1 MLSLPLPVV
10 FAGVALIAYTVY
22 GAIWRLYF
30 SPLAKF
36 PGPKVAA
43 LTMLYEIYYEMVKG
57 GQYTFKIGELH
68 KEYGWLFINPWTERR
83 F

>member
-10 FAGVALIAYTVY
+10 FAGVALIAYTAY

-30 SPLAKF
+30 SPIAKF

-43 LTMLYEIYYEMVKG
+43 LTMLYEIYYEIVKG

-68 KEYGWLFINPWTERR
+68 KEYGWLFNRPWTEQR